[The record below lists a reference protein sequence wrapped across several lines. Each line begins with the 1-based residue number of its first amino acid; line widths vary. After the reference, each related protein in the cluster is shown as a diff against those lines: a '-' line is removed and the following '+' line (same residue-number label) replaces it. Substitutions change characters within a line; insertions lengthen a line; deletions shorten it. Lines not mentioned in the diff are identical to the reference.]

1 MLAVGDTL
9 VAGLSGR
16 LVGMNPNNGSARW
29 DVAIANPRGINDV
42 ERLVDL
48 VGHASR
54 VADVVCA
61 RAFQSA
67 VGCVDAGRG
76 TVLWTKP
83 ANGFEGVDGDGS
95 FVFGTEA
102 DSTVIAWKRDSG
114 DKAWSS
120 DLLLNRG
127 LSTPL
132 VLGRAVVVGDDFGY
146 VHLLSRDDGK
156 LLNRVATD
164 GTPVMGA
171 PVAGG
176 NTLVVVTKGGGVFGF
191 VPQ

>member
-1 MLAVGDTL
+1 V
-9 VAGLSGR
+9 
-16 LVGMNPNNGSARW
+16 
-29 DVAIANPRGINDV
+29 ANPRGINDV
-42 ERLVDL
+42 ERLVDM

-54 VADVVCA
+54 VADIVCT
-61 RAFQSA
+61 RAFQTA

-95 FVFGTEA
+95 LVFGTEA
-102 DSTVIAWKRDSG
+102 DSTVIAWKRDNG
-114 DKAWSS
+114 DRAWSS
-120 DLLLNRG
+120 DLLAHRG
-127 LSTPL
+127 LSAPL
-132 VLGRAVVVGDDFGY
+132 LLGRAIVVGDDFGY
-146 VHLLSRDDGK
+146 VHFLSREDGK

-164 GTPVMGA
+164 GTPVMGS
-171 PVAGG
+171 PVAAG